1 MPPKTWEA
9 FPSILRSIIKWQ
21 RKKAKWSWHKFLGCD
36 EATGSA
42 FPLLIELWHYQP
54 PLAWWNDTNGRQER
68 TRNSCNYS
76 TSFAVFE
83 AAIDTATIV
92 GSKWQKKSTIKPNPR
107 RVKDREKAGYTME
120 DAIRAKWE
128 WRRLREELHFAIFQI
143 TCSCSPNSFVQ
154 SKCELLML
162 PSRPNN
168 KKFNPNITTI
178 MYIWWSRL
186 FGYGSH
192 VENMLDH
199 ERRACVA
206 SNDVAA
212 AIASDEKVQ
221 LRNIPMNPSWNS
233 WCRRE
238 GLW

>member
-1 MPPKTWEA
+1 
-9 FPSILRSIIKWQ
+9 
-21 RKKAKWSWHKFLGCD
+21 
-36 EATGSA
+36 
-42 FPLLIELWHYQP
+42 
-54 PLAWWNDTNGRQER
+54 
-68 TRNSCNYS
+68 
-76 TSFAVFE
+76 
-83 AAIDTATIV
+83 
-92 GSKWQKKSTIKPNPR
+92 
-107 RVKDREKAGYTME
+107 
-120 DAIRAKWE
+120 
-128 WRRLREELHFAIFQI
+128 
-143 TCSCSPNSFVQ
+143 
-154 SKCELLML
+154 
-162 PSRPNN
+162 
-168 KKFNPNITTI
+168 

-238 GLW
+238 GL